1 LSRANSTKNII
12 KGAQAVTGSQRDNL
26 PGRFAS
32 PPCLA
37 AEIAPDYF
45 DPLAVDP
52 QQALN
57 VARWRSAERKRLRAA
72 RLDLTA
78 VARADAARAI
88 AVHLDAL
95 IAKHLGNPSGHIISG
110 YWPIKAEPDLRFWM
124 ESLIAR
130 GAGVALPVVEIQASP
145 LAFRAWHPGMSMERG
160 HWNIP
165 VPPADAPRL
174 VPEVALAPLVGW
186 DGSGYRLGYGGG
198 YFDRTL
204 AALSPKPFVIGLGLH
219 SARLATIFPQPHDVR
234 LDAIVTETGLEW
246 ETPAPSA

>member
-1 LSRANSTKNII
+1 MTGGSR
-12 KGAQAVTGSQRDNL
+12 RDDL
-26 PGRFAS
+26 PARFAS

-52 QQALN
+52 QQALD

-78 VARADAARAI
+78 DARAAAAQAI
-88 AVHLDAL
+88 ATHLDAL
-95 IAKHLGNPSGHIISG
+95 IAKCVGDPSGCVVSG

-124 ESLIAR
+124 ESLDAR
-130 GAGVALPVVEIQASP
+130 GARMALPVVEIPATP
-145 LAFRAWHPGMSMERG
+145 LVFRAWHPGMRMERG
-160 HWNIP
+160 HWNIS
-165 VPPADAPRL
+165 VPPEDAPRL

-186 DGSGYRLGYGGG
+186 DGAGYRLGYGGG

-204 AALSPKPFVIGLGLH
+204 AALAPKPLVIGVGLH
-219 SARLATIFPQPHDVR
+219 SARIATIFPQPHDVR
-234 LDAIVTETGLEW
+234 LDAIVTEAGLELCA
-246 ETPAPSA
+246 TPALPASP

>member
-1 LSRANSTKNII
+1 M
-12 KGAQAVTGSQRDNL
+12 TGKSQYNDR

-52 QQALN
+52 QQALDM
-57 VARWRSAERKRLRAA
+57 ARWRSAERKRLRAA
-72 RLDLTA
+72 RLDLSTE
-78 VARADAARAI
+78 ARAETAQAI
-88 AVHLDAL
+88 ATHLDAV
-95 IAKHLGNPSGHIISG
+95 IAKHLGDPSGHVVSG

-124 ESLIAR
+124 ERLIAR
-130 GAGVALPVVEIQASP
+130 GARVALPVVEIQAAP
-145 LAFRAWHPGMSMERG
+145 LVFRAWQSGTRMERG

-174 VPEVALAPLVGW
+174 APEVALAPLVGW
-186 DGSGYRLGYGGG
+186 DGEGYRLGYGGG

-204 AALSPKPFVIGLGLH
+204 AALSPKPFVIGVGLH
-219 SARLATIFPQPHDVR
+219 SARIATIFPQPHDIG
-234 LDAIVTETGLEW
+234 LDAIITEAGLAW
-246 ETPAPSA
+246 ERKA

>member
-1 LSRANSTKNII
+1 MTQGSR
-12 KGAQAVTGSQRDNL
+12 RDEL

-37 AEIAPDYF
+37 SEIAPDYF

-52 QQALN
+52 QQALD

-72 RLDLTA
+72 RLDLA
-78 VARADAARAI
+78 AEARMAAAQAI
-88 AVHLDAL
+88 ASHLDAL
-95 IAKHLGNPSGHIISG
+95 IAKHLGDPSGHVISG

-124 ESLIAR
+124 ESLHAR
-130 GAGVALPVVEIQASP
+130 GARMALPVVEIPATP
-145 LAFRAWHPGMSMERG
+145 LAFRAWHPGMKMERG

-186 DGSGYRLGYGGG
+186 DDAGYRLGYGGG

-204 AALSPKPFVIGLGLH
+204 AALALKPFVIGVGLQT
-219 SARLATIFPQPHDVR
+219 ARIATIFPQPHDVR
-234 LDAIVTETGLEW
+234 LDAIVTEAGPER
-246 ETPAPSA
+246 

>member
-1 LSRANSTKNII
+1 MTGGSR
-12 KGAQAVTGSQRDNL
+12 RDGL

-52 QQALN
+52 QQALD
-57 VARWRSAERKRLRAA
+57 VARWRSAERKRLRTA
-72 RLDLTA
+72 RLELPAEARAA
-78 VARADAARAI
+78 VAQAI
-88 AVHLDAL
+88 ATHLDAV
-95 IAKHLGNPSGHIISG
+95 IAKHLGDPSGHVVSG

-124 ESLIAR
+124 ESLVAR
-130 GAGVALPVVEIQASP
+130 GACLALPVVETPATP
-145 LAFRAWHPGMSMERG
+145 LVFRAWHPGTRMERG

-186 DGSGYRLGYGGG
+186 DGAGYRLGYGGG

-204 AALSPKPFVIGLGLH
+204 AALSPKPFVIGVGLH
-219 SARLATIFPQPHDVR
+219 SARIATIFPQPHDIG
-234 LDAIVTETGLEW
+234 LDAIVTEAGLAW
-246 ETPAPSA
+246 ERAA

>member
-1 LSRANSTKNII
+1 MSGGSR
-12 KGAQAVTGSQRDNL
+12 RDDL

-52 QQALN
+52 QQALD

-78 VARADAARAI
+78 EARAAAAQVI
-88 AVHLDAL
+88 AAHLDAL
-95 IAKHLGNPSGHIISG
+95 IAKHLGDPSGRVVSG

-124 ESLIAR
+124 ESLHAR
-130 GAGVALPVVEIQASP
+130 GARVALPVVEVQAAP
-145 LAFRAWHPGMSMERG
+145 LVFRAWHPGMRMERG

-165 VPPADAPRL
+165 VPPADASRL
-174 VPEVALAPLVGW
+174 VPEVSLAPLVGW
-186 DGSGYRLGYGGG
+186 DSAGYRLGYGGG

-204 AALSPKPFVIGLGLH
+204 AALSPRPFVIGVGLH
-219 SARLATIFPQPHDVR
+219 SARIATIFPQPHDVG
-234 LDAIVTETGLEW
+234 LDAIVTEAGLEHQASAA
-246 ETPAPSA
+246 PAAP

>member
-1 LSRANSTKNII
+1 M
-12 KGAQAVTGSQRDNL
+12 TGGSKRDSL

-45 DPLAVDP
+45 DPVAVDP
-52 QQALN
+52 QQALD

-78 VARADAARAI
+78 EARMAAAQLI
-88 AVHLDAL
+88 ATYLDAL
-95 IAKHLGNPSGHIISG
+95 IVKYLGDPSGRVVSG

-124 ESLIAR
+124 ERLNAR
-130 GAGVALPVVEIQASP
+130 GARMALPVVEIPGTP
-145 LAFRAWHPGMSMERG
+145 LAFRAWHPVTRMERG

-165 VPPADAPRL
+165 VPPAGALRL
-174 VPEVALAPLVGW
+174 APEVALAPLVGW
-186 DGSGYRLGYGGG
+186 DDAGYRLGYGGG

-204 AALSPKPFVIGLGLH
+204 AAMSPKPFVIGVGLH
-219 SARLATIFPQPHDVR
+219 SARVATIFPQPHDIR
-234 LDAIVTETGLEW
+234 LDAIVTEAGLEW
-246 ETPAPSA
+246 ECEGVIGAQD